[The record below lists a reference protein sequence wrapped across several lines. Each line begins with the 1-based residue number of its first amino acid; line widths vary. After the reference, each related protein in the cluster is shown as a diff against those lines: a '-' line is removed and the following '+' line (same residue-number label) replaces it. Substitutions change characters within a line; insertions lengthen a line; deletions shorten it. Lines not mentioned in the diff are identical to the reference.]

1 MQTQKIEYLDGDQKL
16 LGEIIYPQ
24 ELKGNHPAVIVFPA
38 FEGIAE
44 FALDYG
50 KKLAEKGYIAFVAD
64 MYGDRQTAD
73 TLEGCFA
80 LITPFLQSREL
91 VRRRA
96 LLAFE
101 TLKNQKNVNC
111 KKIGAIG
118 FCFGG
123 MCVLELARSGAD
135 LCAGVSCHG
144 VLVKSDLKTHDV
156 KSKLLIL
163 AGYADPQV
171 PAAQSLQDFAAEMQN
186 ANNHDWIFTFFGDA
200 KHSYTD
206 KKTGSFDLAK
216 EQAMGREYNQ
226 RAAEFTF
233 RYALDFFDKELT

>member
-1 MQTQKIEYLDGDQKL
+1 MQTQKIDYFDGQQKL
-16 LGEIIYPQ
+16 TGELIYPEQVQ
-24 ELKGNHPAVIVFPA
+24 ENHSAVLIFPA

-50 KKLAEKGYIAFVAD
+50 KKLAAKGYIAFVAD

-80 LITPFLQSREL
+80 LITPFLQEREL

-101 TLKNQKNVNC
+101 ALKNQKHVDSQ
-111 KKIGAIG
+111 KIGAIG

-135 LCAGVSCHG
+135 LRAGVSCHG

-171 PAAQSLQDFAAEMQN
+171 PAAQSLQDFAKEMQDAHN
-186 ANNHDWIFTFFGDA
+186 DDWIFTFFGDA

-226 RAAEFTF
+226 HAAEFTF
-233 RYALDFFDKELT
+233 RYALDFFSKELT